1 MANDTRSTGGNAL
14 GMIETRGLVAA
25 IEAADAMVKAA
36 QVSIVSRHLVGDGL
50 VAVIV
55 RGEVGAVKTAV
66 DTGAEAAQRVGDLI
80 SQHVIARPDP
90 SIEEFIATPSDAPR
104 PQP

>member
-1 MANDTRSTGGNAL
+1 MADEVRATGTAL
-14 GMIETRGLVAA
+14 GMVETRGLVAA

-36 QVSIVSRHLVGDGL
+36 QVTIVGRQLVGDGL

-66 DTGAEAAQRVGDLI
+66 EAGAAAAQKVGDVI
-80 SQHVIARPDP
+80 SQHVIARPDESLERAMLVP
-90 SIEEFIATPSDAPR
+90 ASPPR
-104 PQP
+104 P